1 MWTLKQLQD
10 PNLEQVCIRGKWIP
24 ARPLNYQ
31 KGYFPLMQRIKHA
44 WAVFTCRAE
53 AFIWPEGQ

>member
-1 MWTLKQLQD
+1 MWSLKQLQD
-10 PNLEQVCIRGKWIP
+10 TNITKACINNQWVP

-31 KGYFPLMQRIKHA
+31 KEYLSFWKRVKFA

-53 AFIWPEGQ
+53 AFTWPLNQ